1 MKLNINL
8 AISETGFIYHPV
20 TGEAFKVNDTGK
32 EILTLMKEDMSER
45 EIKRKFVD
53 EYDVDEVTFERYL
66 VDFIGMLKQYQII
79 ENNV

>member
-1 MKLNINL
+1 MKLNKNL

-32 EILTLMKEDMSER
+32 EILQMMQEELSEI
-45 EIKRKFVD
+45 EIKERFVN
-53 EYDVDEVTFERYL
+53 EYEVDEVTFERYL
-66 VDFIGMLKQYQII
+66 VDFIGMLKQYQIL